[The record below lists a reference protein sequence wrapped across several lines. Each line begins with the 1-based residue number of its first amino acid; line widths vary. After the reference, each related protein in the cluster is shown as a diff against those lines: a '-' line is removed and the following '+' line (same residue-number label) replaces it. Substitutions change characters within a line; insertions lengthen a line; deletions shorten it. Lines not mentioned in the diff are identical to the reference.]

1 MNPFQIRVEKFDFSL
16 PLGGVIPAAQLQEME
31 QCRDR
36 VSDAHTQAADIVQ
49 SAQAESAR
57 LLAQAQQQVDKLLEH
72 TRSQLEID
80 VLAQHVSW
88 LVAAEQLESV
98 LITQGRELILA
109 AIASVVT
116 AWAGE
121 QEASQI
127 LIHRLGA
134 QVEKM
139 ALDDAQV
146 LHGLMLRVHPQHF
159 SAVAS
164 ALGARVRCIADEK
177 MASDQ
182 AQLSSP
188 MLQITLS
195 LQHHLSQLLQWLQES
210 PKQEFISSGAEHDK
224 CP

>member
-1 MNPFQIRVEKFDFSL
+1 MNPFQIRVEKFDGSL
-16 PLGGVIPAAQLQEME
+16 PLDGVIPAAQLQEME
-31 QCRDR
+31 QRRDR
-36 VSDAHTQAADIVQ
+36 VSDAHRQASDIVQ
-49 SAQAESAR
+49 AAQAESAR
-57 LLAQAQQQVDKLLEH
+57 LLAQAQQQADKLLED
-72 TRSQLEID
+72 TRSQIEID

-88 LVAAEQLESV
+88 LVSAEQTESL
-98 LITQGRELILA
+98 LITQAREPILA
-109 AIASVVT
+109 AIASVVA

-121 QEASQI
+121 QAASQI

-210 PKQEFISSGAEHDK
+210 PKQEFISSGADHDK